1 MYCIIYQRRD
11 DIMVSI
17 NTYPKD
23 LESLLSTM
31 PELTPHDRSIIEQA
45 YHRAEAAHEGQKR
58 KSGEP
63 YFTHCVAVAGIL
75 ADMKLDA
82 EAVAAGLMHDIIEDT
97 PVTMDDLRTEFGNT
111 IARLVDGVTKL
122 TKLPIEQLGLK
133 PDHNRHT
140 GSINR
145 EMEYFRKML
154 LTMDDDVRV
163 VLVKLADRLHNMRTL
178 GYMPEHKQE
187 RIARETMDIFAPLA
201 NRLGIWQIK
210 WELEDL
216 SFRYLNRDA
225 YRAIAKSLDERRTDR
240 EEYVSAIAKTLR
252 TELEK
257 HGIHNPVIT
266 ARPKHIYS
274 IYKKMKRKD
283 LPLEQIY
290 DVRAVRVIVDRKVDC
305 YVVLSIVHDLWRP
318 IPGEF
323 DDYVA
328 SPKDNFYRSLHT
340 AVFDEQG
347 KTLEV
352 QIRTWDMH
360 EDAEYGIAAHWRYK
374 EGRDRGDKAFEQRIE
389 YLRRLMEFGEHGR
402 EEDAETFMN
411 RVKSEVFQDRVYA
424 FTPKGDII
432 DLPVGATPVDFAY
445 YIHTEVG
452 HQCRGAKIH
461 GKLVPLNYE
470 LKTGDQVEIV
480 TAKRGGPSMDWLNA
494 DLGYVRTSRAR
505 SKIRHWLRR
514 QNREKHI
521 TMGREALEREMK
533 RMGVLDKMTFD
544 RIADMLGYDDLQDF
558 LAAIGAGDVTGS
570 QITGRILED
579 ERKRQEEQKTE
590 VEKLEPRVRSTTPM
604 EPSKGVSI
612 MGTSGLLVNL
622 AKCCNPAPG
631 DDIVGYVT
639 RGRGVTVH
647 RTDCPNFQAI
657 TDVDR
662 LVEVNW
668 GNTSKEQRYI
678 VPVEVVAQDRSG
690 LLRDISTLIAD
701 ESINIASVEV
711 VTRQQ
716 IATLYLKLEIS
727 NNQQLARVLSK
738 VECIPNVYETRRVKQ
753 G

>member
-1 MYCIIYQRRD
+1 
-11 DIMVSI
+11 MVST
-17 NTYPKD
+17 NAYPKD
-23 LESLLSTM
+23 LESLLHTM

-97 PVTMDDLRTEFGNT
+97 PVTLDDLRTEFGGT

-122 TKLPIEQLGLK
+122 TKLPIEQIGLK
-133 PDHNRHT
+133 PDNNRHS

-240 EEYVSAIAKTLR
+240 EEYVSEIAHKLR
-252 TELEK
+252 KELNE
-257 HGIHNPVIT
+257 HGIHNPAIK

-283 LPLEQIY
+283 LPLDQIY
-290 DVRAVRVIVDRKVDC
+290 DVRALRVIVERKVDC

-323 DDYVA
+323 DDYIA

-340 AVFDEQG
+340 AVYDEQG

-374 EGRDRGDKAFEQRIE
+374 EGRDRGDKAFEQRVE

-452 HQCRGAKIH
+452 HQCRGAKVH

-470 LKTGDQVEIV
+470 LKTGDQVDIV

-494 DLGYVRTSRAR
+494 DLGYVKTSRAR
-505 SKIRHWLRR
+505 TKIRHWFRR

-544 RIADMLGYDDLQDF
+544 RIGAMLGYDDMNDF

-579 ERKRQEEQKTE
+579 ERKRQEAQKSD
-590 VEKLEPRVRSTTPM
+590 VEKIKPRVRSTTPM

-631 DDIVGYVT
+631 DNIVGYVT

-647 RTDCPNFQAI
+647 RTDCPNFQSI
-657 TDVDR
+657 TDTDR
-662 LVEVNW
+662 LVDVSW
-668 GNTSKEQRYI
+668 GNTSDEQRYI
-678 VPVEVVAQDRSG
+678 VPVEVVAQDREG

-701 ESINIASVEV
+701 EKINIASVEV

-716 IATLYLKLEIS
+716 IATLYLKLEIA
-727 NNQQLARVLSK
+727 NNQQLARVLSR
-738 VECIPNVYETRRVKQ
+738 VECIPNVYETRRLNQ
-753 G
+753 A